1 MLKQILVLV
10 LTLLPLLH
18 TQSLC
23 PVLQDDKYDP
33 CTDVCIMDMK
43 QTLDISGQ
51 YPDYRTYLRKKFQF
65 FYHSC
70 HSCIYVFCGL
80 VRERYGISLAKQT
93 CRDSSLDACIDQCK
107 IETCSTDD
115 STKIGCNQMFN
126 CPQACK
132 MRDLGLSK
140 TQCRAKCQRTGQ
152 SGCSP
157 VVEGFK
163 FSLCSECSREGCSTW
178 PSVQECERGCDFY
191 WVPKEPCK

>member
-1 MLKQILVLV
+1 MGSHNRTTFFTFTNYLNTNIEIMLKQILVLV

-80 VRERYGISLAKQT
+80 VRERYGISLAK
-93 CRDSSLDACIDQCK
+93 
-107 IETCSTDD
+107 
-115 STKIGCNQMFN
+115 
-126 CPQACK
+126 
-132 MRDLGLSK
+132 
-140 TQCRAKCQRTGQ
+140 CQRTGQ

-191 WVPKEPCK
+191 

>member
-1 MLKQILVLV
+1 MGSHNRTTFFTFTNYLNTNIEIMLKQILVLV

-70 HSCIYVFCGL
+70 HS
-80 VRERYGISLAKQT
+80 
-93 CRDSSLDACIDQCK
+93 
-107 IETCSTDD
+107 
-115 STKIGCNQMFN
+115 TKIGCNQMFN

-140 TQCRAKCQRTGQ
+140 RQCRAKCQRTGQ

-191 WVPKEPCK
+191 